1 MERSTKDFT
10 SRKAPTLP
18 EGGKDPIE
26 RIVQAYGFSSR
37 QALCRHLDV
46 SQSTMANRIMRG
58 NFPAD
63 WVLICAMET
72 GTSLEWLT
80 YGRGDSNITNQ
91 DSSPTKIELKNI
103 TNGKFSPSDWV
114 GYDAQLL
121 PSEVN
126 APLLIR
132 FEKQTFLVDET
143 EAEVT
148 DGLWLIEIDG
158 LVSVKELYRFPGGR
172 IRVENGKAS
181 FECNAEEIKVLGKV
195 VARTEYF

>member
-10 SRKAPTLP
+10 NRKALTLP
-18 EGGKDPIE
+18 NGGKDPIE

-91 DSSPTKIELKNI
+91 DSSPTKIELRNI
-103 TNGKFSPSDWV
+103 TNGKFSSSDWV
-114 GYDAQLL
+114 EYDAQLL
-121 PSEVN
+121 PGEVN

-181 FECNAEEIKVLGKV
+181 FECKAEEIKVLGKV

>member
-10 SRKAPTLP
+10 NRKSPTLP
-18 EGGKDPIE
+18 EGGKEPIE

-37 QALCRHLDV
+37 QALCRHLNV

-63 WVLICAMET
+63 WVLICSMET

-80 YGRGDSNITNQ
+80 YGHGDANNTVQ
-91 DSSPTKIELKNI
+91 DAASAKIKHKKI
-103 TNGKFSPSDWV
+103 TNGNFSTSYWV
-114 GYDAQLL
+114 NYDSRLL
-121 PSEVN
+121 PSDVVS
-126 APLLIR
+126 PLLIT
-132 FEKQTFLVDET
+132 FEKLNYLVDET
-143 EAEVT
+143 EVEVT
-148 DGLWLIEIDG
+148 DGLWLIEIDN

-181 FECNAEEIKVLGKV
+181 FECKAEDIKVLGKV
-195 VARTEYF
+195 VARTEYL

>member
-18 EGGKDPIE
+18 EGGKEPIE

-37 QALCRHLDV
+37 QALCRHLNV

-63 WVLICAMET
+63 WVLICSMET

-80 YGRGDSNITNQ
+80 YGHGDAKNTIQ
-91 DSSPTKIELKNI
+91 DTASAKIKHKRI
-103 TNGKFSPSDWV
+103 TNGNFSTSDWV
-114 GYDAQLL
+114 EYDSSLL
-121 PSEVN
+121 PSDVVS
-126 APLLIR
+126 PLLIT
-132 FEKQTFLVDET
+132 FEKLNYLVDET
-143 EAEVT
+143 EVDVT
-148 DGLWLIEIDG
+148 DGLWLIEIDN

-181 FECNAEEIKVLGKV
+181 FECKAEDIKVLGKV
-195 VARTEYF
+195 VARTEYL

>member
-10 SRKAPTLP
+10 IRKSPALP

-91 DSSPTKIELKNI
+91 DSSPTKIKLKNI
-103 TNGKFSPSDWV
+103 TNGKFSSSDWV

-181 FECNAEEIKVLGKV
+181 FECKAEEITVLGKV

>member
-37 QALCRHLDV
+37 QALCRHLNV

-80 YGRGDSNITNQ
+80 YGKGEPTFTKQ
-91 DSSPTKIELKNI
+91 DESSTKIELKKI
-103 TNGKFSPSDWV
+103 TNGNFSSSDWV
-114 GYDAQLL
+114 EYDSRLL
-121 PSEVN
+121 PSEVKS
-126 APLLIR
+126 PLLII
-132 FEKQTFLVDET
+132 FEKQNYLVDVT
-143 EAEVT
+143 EVEIT

-181 FECNAEEIKVLGKV
+181 FECKADEIKILGKV
-195 VARTEYF
+195 VSRTEYL

>member
-121 PSEVN
+121 PGEVN

-181 FECNAEEIKVLGKV
+181 FECKAEEIKVLGKV

>member
-10 SRKAPTLP
+10 SRKAPALP
-18 EGGKDPIE
+18 VGGKDPIE

-91 DSSPTKIELKNI
+91 DNPSTKIELKNI
-103 TNGKFSPSDWV
+103 TNGKFSSSNWV
-114 GYDAQLL
+114 EYDEQLL
-121 PSEVN
+121 QGEIH
-126 APLLIR
+126 APLLIT
-132 FEKQTFLVDET
+132 FEKQTYLVDET
-143 EAEVT
+143 EAEIT

-158 LVSVKELYRFPGGR
+158 LISVKELYRFPGGR

-181 FECNAEEIKVLGKV
+181 FECKAEEIRVLGKV

>member
-37 QALCRHLDV
+37 QELCRHLDV

-80 YGRGDSNITNQ
+80 YGRGDSNIINQ
-91 DSSPTKIELKNI
+91 DSSPTKIEFKNI
-103 TNGKFSPSDWV
+103 TNGKFSSSNWV
-114 GYDAQLL
+114 EYDAQLL
-121 PSEVN
+121 PGEVN

-143 EAEVT
+143 ETEVT

-181 FECNAEEIKVLGKV
+181 FECKAEEIKVLGKV

>member
-10 SRKAPTLP
+10 IRKSPTLP

-80 YGRGDSNITNQ
+80 YGRGDSNITTQ
-91 DSSPTKIELKNI
+91 DSSPTKIKLKNI
-103 TNGKFSPSDWV
+103 TNGKFSSSDWV

-121 PSEVN
+121 PNEVN

-143 EAEVT
+143 ESEVT

-181 FECNAEEIKVLGKV
+181 FECKAEEITVLGKV

>member
-80 YGRGDSNITNQ
+80 YGRGDPNITNQ
-91 DSSPTKIELKNI
+91 DSPPTKIELKNI

-114 GYDAQLL
+114 GYDVHLL

-181 FECNAEEIKVLGKV
+181 FECKAEEIKVLGKV

>member
-10 SRKAPTLP
+10 IRKSITLP

-91 DSSPTKIELKNI
+91 DNSLTKIKLKNI
-103 TNGKFSPSDWV
+103 TNGRFSSSDWV

-121 PSEVN
+121 PGEVN

-181 FECNAEEIKVLGKV
+181 FECKAEEITVLGKV

>member
-46 SQSTMANRIMRG
+46 SQSTMANRIMRR
-58 NFPAD
+58 NFPSD

-91 DSSPTKIELKNI
+91 DSSPTKIEFRNI
-103 TNGKFSPSDWV
+103 TNGKFSSSDWV
-114 GYDAQLL
+114 EYDEQLL

-181 FECNAEEIKVLGKV
+181 FECKAEEIKMLGKV

>member
-10 SRKAPTLP
+10 IRKAQSLP
-18 EGGKDPIE
+18 VGGKDPIE

-80 YGRGDSNITNQ
+80 YGRGDSKITNQ
-91 DSSPTKIELKNI
+91 DISPTKIELKNI
-103 TNGKFSPSDWV
+103 TNGKFSSSDWV
-114 GYDAQLL
+114 EYDAQLL
-121 PSEVN
+121 PCEVN
-126 APLLIR
+126 TPLLIR

-158 LVSVKELYRFPGGR
+158 FVSVKELYRFPGGR

-181 FECNAEEIKVLGKV
+181 FECKAEEITVLGKV

>member
-10 SRKAPTLP
+10 SRKAATLP

-80 YGRGDSNITNQ
+80 YGRGDPNITNQ

-114 GYDAQLL
+114 GYDVHLL

-132 FEKQTFLVDET
+132 FEKQTFLVDES

-181 FECNAEEIKVLGKV
+181 FECKAEEIKVLGKV

>member
-103 TNGKFSPSDWV
+103 TNGKFSSSDWV

-121 PSEVN
+121 PGEVN

-181 FECNAEEIKVLGKV
+181 FECKAEEIKVLGKV

>member
-46 SQSTMANRIMRG
+46 SQSTMANRIMRR

-80 YGRGDSNITNQ
+80 YGRGDSNIKNQ
-91 DSSPTKIELKNI
+91 DSSPTKIEFRNI
-103 TNGKFSPSDWV
+103 TNGKFSSSDWV
-114 GYDAQLL
+114 EYDVQLL

-181 FECNAEEIKVLGKV
+181 FECKAEEIKMLGKV